1 MTIGID
7 EALIDRYPAQSN
19 IVLVKALP
27 AIDELIDLIDMPLS
41 LATKLRIN
49 KAFDDLSSGMMKSHG
64 IKYSNEL

>member
-1 MTIGID
+1 MTIGT
-7 EALIDRYPAQSN
+7 EEVLIDRYPAQSN
-19 IVLVKALP
+19 IVLVRALP

-41 LATKLRIN
+41 LATKIRIK